1 MTEPP
6 CPAPKRLTSLDA
18 LRLLA
23 ASVVLLQH
31 LQLMF
36 GLPLPRWLL
45 KGPLDAAGAVMLF
58 FVLSGYVLAGS
69 LSSEAPGWRSYIRFG
84 IRRVLRIYPLYW
96 VALLLG
102 FAVLAGLRSRAHFV
116 QPPEMPVHF
125 LDADGW
131 QWSQWLLQ
139 TTLVLPATDAN
150 FAIPPVWTL
159 MTEARVAV
167 VFPLLAWA
175 LLRLPL
181 PLAGALLGGLIL
193 GSRWLEAHL
202 PGNTGLLG
210 QFGLGILLFR
220 MPASVWLRMPAAG
233 WQALAV
239 VSLLLFSA
247 ISWRHQLL
255 GKWPSY
261 YLCAFGATGLVACA
275 AFWPSWRRPL
285 EKLQERLGV
294 DLSYGLYILHY
305 PIFLGLRQWHH
316 EQSPPLWAVLILA
329 VTATAALARVL
340 HTTVELP
347 AISLGRRLCRLR
359 WLNRDRQADGHG
371 SRSRND
377 PDSP

>member
-1 MTEPP
+1 MNPP
-6 CPAPKRLTSLDA
+6 PTPGPQRLPALDA

-69 LSSEAPGWRSYIRFG
+69 LSSEITGWRSYVRFG

-96 VALLLG
+96 IALLLG
-102 FAVLAGLRSRAHFV
+102 FAILAWLRSRPHFV

-125 LDADGW
+125 LAAEGW
-131 QWSQWLLQ
+131 QWPQWLLQ
-139 TTLVLPATDAN
+139 TTLVLPAMDAN

-159 MTEARVAV
+159 MTEARVAA

-181 PLAGALLGGLIL
+181 AVSGGLLGGLIL
-193 GSRWLEAHL
+193 GSGWMNAHL

-220 MPASVWLRMPAAG
+220 VPPDFWRRLPAAV
-233 WQALAV
+233 WPALAA

-247 ISWRHQLL
+247 ISWRHQPL

-275 AFWPSWRRPL
+275 AFWPVWRRPL
-285 EKLQERLGV
+285 EQLQGRLGV
-294 DLSYGLYILHY
+294 DLSYGIYILHY
-305 PIFLGLRQWHH
+305 PLFLGLRQWHQ
-316 EQSPPLWAVLILA
+316 EQSPPLWVVLILS
-329 VTATAALARVL
+329 VTATLALARMFY
-340 HTTVELP
+340 TTVELP
-347 AISLGRRLCRLR
+347 AIRLGRRLSRQR
-359 WLNRDRQADGHG
+359 WLNRDREPG
-371 SRSRND
+371 
-377 PDSP
+377 

>member
-1 MTEPP
+1 MTQPTP
-6 CPAPKRLTSLDA
+6 TVLKRLPALDA

-23 ASVVLLQH
+23 ALVVLLQH

-69 LSSEAPGWRSYIRFG
+69 LSSEAPGWRSYTRFG

-102 FAVLAGLRSRAHFV
+102 FAVLTWVRSRPHFV

-125 LDADGW
+125 LAAEGW
-131 QWSQWLLQ
+131 QWPQWLLQ
-139 TTLVLPATDAN
+139 TTLVLPAMDAN

-181 PLAGALLGGLIL
+181 PLAGGLLGGLIL
-193 GSRWLEAHL
+193 GSGWLEARL

-220 MPASVWLRMPAAG
+220 IPATFWQRLPAAG
-233 WQALAV
+233 WHALAV

-247 ISWRHQLL
+247 ISWRHQPL

-261 YLCAFGATGLVACA
+261 YLCAIGATGLVACA
-275 AFWPSWRRPL
+275 AFWPGWRRPL
-285 EKLQERLGV
+285 EQLQERLGV

-305 PIFLGLRQWHH
+305 PLFLGLRQWHQ
-316 EQSPPLWAVLILA
+316 EQAPPLWLVLILA
-329 VTATAALARVL
+329 LTTTALLARVL
-340 HTTVELP
+340 HTSVELP
-347 AISLGRRLCRLR
+347 AIRLGRRLSRQR
-359 WLNRDRQADGHG
+359 WLNRDREPG
-371 SRSRND
+371 
-377 PDSP
+377 